1 VRERVE
7 RKCADRASRSLILD
21 RQNLT
26 VKSVGSS
33 NYIYIDVAAFI
44 RLCLYT
50 RQAYSSEYILTE
62 KQNRKSI

>member
-1 VRERVE
+1 VE
-7 RKCADRASRSLILD
+7 RKRADRASRSVILD

-33 NYIYIDVAAFI
+33 NYTYIYIDVAVFI
-44 RLCLYT
+44 RMCLYT